1 MVVCAN
7 CGRET
12 PEGFPRCANCGA
24 ELAPAQRLRQER
36 KAVTVLFCDL
46 VGFTSR
52 AEAMD
57 PEDVRALLAPY
68 HAHVRAEL
76 ERFGGTVEKFIG
88 DAVMAVFGAP
98 VTHEDDPER
107 AVRAALAIR
116 DWAADEGIDLRIG
129 INSGEALVTIGG
141 EPLATGDVVNTAAR
155 LQTAAPT
162 GGILTGDATYRA
174 TRAALDYDEHEPV
187 AAKGKAEPVR
197 VWLATEARSRVTLE
211 RSHGAALVGRDRE
224 RALLEDALARA
235 WAERAPQL
243 VTLVG
248 VPGIG
253 KSRLVFE
260 LFQHVEAL
268 PDFVTWR
275 HGRCLPYGDGVSFWA
290 LGEIVK
296 AEAGIL
302 ETDEPPEVERK
313 LAGAAG
319 DPWVESHLRP
329 LVGLSVEAERGGDR
343 RVEAFAAWRRFFEG
357 LADEHPVVLVF
368 EDLHWADDD
377 LLDFIDHL
385 VEWAADAALLVVCT
399 ARPELLE
406 RRPGW
411 GGGKPNAITISLS
424 PLSDEETARLI
435 GTLLERPVLA
445 AETQSDLLSRAG
457 GNPLYAEQYA
467 SMLRETGRT
476 DVTIPDTVQGIVAA
490 RLDLLDPDAKALL
503 QDAAV
508 LGRTFWSGGV
518 GFMGGGDRFDVEEQL
533 HPLERRDF
541 LRRERRSAVAGDTQ
555 YTFLHVLVRD
565 VAYGQ
570 IPRAARAEKHLR
582 AAEWIESL
590 GRSEDHGELL
600 AHHYTSAL
608 ELAEAAGVALPEDV
622 AACAAR
628 ALGEAGDRALALNA
642 FGAAREFYRR
652 ALSLTPATDRRRPR
666 LLLRASEVESATWG
680 DEALPA
686 EAAEALRAAG
696 DVEGAAEAELIL
708 AALAWTRGDGD
719 VAGSHVE
726 AARKLVADAPASPT
740 KARVLAE
747 TVRYAALG
755 GRDEESVAVGQE
767 ALAMADRFGLD
778 ELRAYT
784 LLYVGSSELTLGDVQ
799 GLQAMERS
807 IELLEGLNSPEAARA
822 YNNLASV
829 LMGLGEAG
837 RTLETYRRGHAAT
850 ERFGDSAVFQW
861 LRFWAVLV
869 TTYIQGDWDDTLRT
883 VEAELERPRSYFH
896 IGALDFRSR
905 IRLARGDL
913 SRAVDDAERAVEN
926 AHTAADPQALI
937 PALSAAALVCVGAGL
952 SDQGSARAAEVL
964 AHEATYLPIPHFAS
978 PWFDLSW
985 TLVDLG
991 RVDDLT
997 QALARVPHPTRH
1009 TEAAEAITRGDYV
1022 RAAELYHEGGN
1033 APSEAYTRLRAAR
1046 SGLADAGLASA
1057 IAFFRKAGATAYL
1070 AEAEELATG
1079 SRAEPARAR
1088 STRRAP

>member
-1 MVVCAN
+1 MLTCPS

-24 ELAPAQRLRQER
+24 ELAPSEPLRQER
-36 KAVTVLFCDL
+36 KSVTVLFCDL

-52 AEAMD
+52 AESMD

-68 HAHVRAEL
+68 HAHVSAEL

-98 VTHEDDPER
+98 VAHEDDPER

-116 DWAADEGIDLRIG
+116 DWASDEGIGLRIG
-129 INSGEALVTIGG
+129 VNSGEALVTIGG

-162 GGILTGDATYRA
+162 GGVLVGESTHRS
-174 TRAALDYDEHEPV
+174 TRSAIDYSEHEPV
-187 AAKGKAEPVR
+187 TAKGKTEPVR
-197 VWLATEARSRVTLE
+197 VWLAGQARSHVTLE
-211 RSHGAALVGRDRE
+211 RPHGAALVGRERE
-224 RALLEDALARA
+224 LALLQDALARA
-235 WAERAPQL
+235 RAERDPQL

-253 KSRLVFE
+253 KSRLVYE

-268 PDFVTWR
+268 PEFVTWR

-313 LAGAAG
+313 LHEVAG
-319 DPWVESHLRP
+319 DVWVESHLRP
-329 LVGLSVEAERGGDR
+329 LVGLPVETERGSDR

-357 LADEHPVVLVF
+357 LADEHPVVLVV

-377 LLDFIDHL
+377 LLDFVDHL
-385 VEWAADAALLVVCT
+385 VDWASDAPLLVVST

-406 RRPGW
+406 RRAGW

-424 PLSDEETARLI
+424 PLSDDETARLI
-435 GTLLERPVLA
+435 GTLLERPVLEA
-445 AETQSDLLSRAG
+445 QTQSDLLAQAG

-476 DVTIPDTVQGIVAA
+476 DVAIPDTVQGIVAA
-490 RLDLLDPDAKALL
+490 RLDLLEPDAKALL

-518 GFMGGGDRFDVEEQL
+518 AFMAGDDRFVVEERL

-555 YTFLHVLVRD
+555 YAFLHVLVRD

-590 GRSEDHGELL
+590 GRPEDHGELL
-600 AHHYTSAL
+600 AHHYAAAL
-608 ELAEAAGVALPEDV
+608 ELAEAAGVALPDEV
-622 AACAAR
+622 ARCAAR
-628 ALGEAGDRALALNA
+628 ALGDAGDRALALNA
-642 FGAAREFYRR
+642 FAGAREFYRR
-652 ALSLTPATDRRRPR
+652 ALALTSAADAARPA
-666 LLLRASEVESATWG
+666 LLLRASYVEHATWG
-680 DEALPA
+680 AEDLPRQ
-686 EAAEALRAAG
+686 AAEALRAVG

-708 AALAWTRGDGD
+708 AALAWTRGDGEL
-719 VAGSHVE
+719 AGSRI
-726 AARKLVADAPASPT
+726 AQARSLVADAPASPT

-747 TVRYAALG
+747 TARYASLAS
-755 GRDEESVAVGQE
+755 RDEEAVEVGTQ
-767 ALAMADRFGLD
+767 ALAMADPFGLD
-778 ELRAYT
+778 VLRAYA
-784 LLYVGSSELTLGDVQ
+784 LMYVGASEISLGDVRGFQ
-799 GLQAMERS
+799 GLERS
-807 IELLEGLNSPEAARA
+807 IEIFEALNSPEAARA
-822 YNNLASV
+822 YNNQASL
-829 LMGLGEAG
+829 LMGLGEVG
-837 RTLETYRRGHAAT
+837 RTLDTYRRGIAAT

-861 LRFWAVLV
+861 LHFWSRLV
-869 TTYIQGDWDDTLRT
+869 TNYIEGNWDDAVRI
-883 VEAELERPRSYFH
+883 VEVELGRPRTYFH
-896 IGALDFRSR
+896 VGALDFRAR
-905 IRLARGDL
+905 IRLSRGDL
-913 SRAVDDAERAVEN
+913 SGAVNDSEQGVELARAVE
-926 AHTAADPQALI
+926 DPQAWI
-937 PALSAAALVCVGAGL
+937 PALSGAALACAGAGL
-952 SDQGSARAAEVL
+952 ADRASALADELL
-964 AHEATYLPIPHFAS
+964 AHDATYGLTPHFAS

-991 RVDDLT
+991 RTDE
-997 QALARVPHPTRH
+997 LARALERSRH
-1009 TEAAEAITRGDYV
+1009 RTSHIEAAAATAKGDFV
-1022 RAAELYHEGGN
+1022 RAAELYAERGN
-1033 APSEAYTRLRAAR
+1033 TPAEVYTRLRAAHAGVPET
-1046 SGLADAGLASA
+1046 GLEQA
-1057 IAFFRKAGATAYL
+1057 IAFYRKAGATAYL
-1070 AEAEELATG
+1070 AHAEGLMAA
-1079 SRAEPARAR
+1079 SA
-1088 STRRAP
+1088 